1 MTNLVNLTQGYLAYY
16 FRSPFLLLLFL
27 LFHSGGHP
35 QPLRHNSEHLHSH
48 FSKFHRRSLPSTP
61 LTRSPR
67 LSTPQQ
73 HPQQQQQHQA
83 RFIKYANEIFASKLP
98 TRVSVEESEEA
109 LEVDDE
115 ETKKSKEELDEE
127 EGKKWTPSLKRNR
140 RIATP
145 GSLHLHPDLEGK
157 YAASGRGG

>member
-1 MTNLVNLTQGYLAYY
+1 M
-16 FRSPFLLLLFL
+16 
-27 LFHSGGHP
+27 
-35 QPLRHNSEHLHSH
+35 
-48 FSKFHRRSLPSTP
+48 
-61 LTRSPR
+61 
-67 LSTPQQ
+67 
-73 HPQQQQQHQA
+73 
-83 RFIKYANEIFASKLP
+83 
-98 TRVSVEESEEA
+98 SVEESEEA